1 MGLFV
6 LTASICKS
14 ISDIRLSLFM
24 EVVEMLSVI
33 VVMPTCLTPP
43 IFATN
48 ILLINLRIS
57 IRNSFKCIKWSLAL
71 YCHLELLYTKEK
83 ST

>member
-14 ISDIRLSLFM
+14 TRDIRLSLFM
-24 EVVEMLSVI
+24 EVMVSVI